1 MFNLFRKKNKFFT
14 DEEHHAF
21 VKAIRHAEK
30 KTSGEIRLYIESKCK
45 NTDPLTRAARIFYKL
60 KMQKT
65 EHRNGVLI
73 YVATTD
79 KKLAI
84 FGDEGIFKAAG
95 EAYWNDAVNE
105 IMDKFSVAKFSEGII
120 NCIIQL
126 GETLHKNF
134 PYNREVDKNEL
145 PDEIVLGR

>member
-30 KTSGEIRLYIESKCK
+30 MTSGEIRLYIESKCK
-45 NTDPLTRAARIFYKL
+45 KTDPLTRAARIFYKL

-84 FGDEGIFKAAG
+84 
-95 EAYWNDAVNE
+95 
-105 IMDKFSVAKFSEGII
+105 
-120 NCIIQL
+120 
-126 GETLHKNF
+126 
-134 PYNREVDKNEL
+134 
-145 PDEIVLGR
+145 

>member
-1 MFNLFRKKNKFFT
+1 
-14 DEEHHAF
+14 
-21 VKAIRHAEK
+21 
-30 KTSGEIRLYIESKCK
+30 
-45 NTDPLTRAARIFYKL
+45 
-60 KMQKT
+60 
-65 EHRNGVLI
+65 
-73 YVATTD
+73 
-79 KKLAI
+79 
-84 FGDEGIFKAAG
+84 IFKAAG